1 MVFSTLLERLAA
13 MPDEGRGDIVVGGD
27 GLVLARVLQSP
38 VIGGDIDPLLL
49 LVAAAD
55 DSPRALVVPTPP
67 LPVLL
72 LVVVVLL
79 SLLVW
84 PQMR

>member
-13 MPDEGRGDIVVGGD
+13 FTGDIVVGGD
-27 GLVLARVLQSP
+27 GLDLARVLFSP

-49 LVAAAD
+49 LVAVAD
-55 DSPRALVVPTPP
+55 DSPRALVVPTP
-67 LPVLL
+67 LPVPLL
-72 LVVVVLL
+72 AVVLF
-79 SLLVW
+79 SLFVW